1 MSLWEDLKAE
11 ARRRGRWSLRY
22 PDPERSVAR
31 AELRKYGAAKSRR
44 AAAGA
49 A

>member
-11 ARRRGRWSLRY
+11 ARRRGRWSLLC

-31 AELRKYGAAKSRR
+31 AELRNHRTAKSRP